1 MNSRQGDPNSFVV
14 TNNVKA
20 TFEGCISVTEAT
32 WIPHRIRFP
41 EIFNTTTTY
50 IYPFS
55 RRVYRQQVDLDP
67 HYLYYHSWRLGKVLC
82 IKRQKR
88 QSKENTI
95 LQRKKINYE
104 KRTGIFWLIIFF
116 YTCTQRGQTGWLG
129 ESLERLS
136 EELRAWILKQGH
148 FPTNFHSNI
157 SRQQDKYFLCPA
169 HCASLCIHNHTWY
182 LSFFLHGQKFW
193 SIKFTPKKRGNYD
206 KIHSK
211 LPIFCVITRA

>member
-1 MNSRQGDPNSFVV
+1 MNSRQGDPNSFVA

-41 EIFNTTTTY
+41 EMFNTTTTC

-95 LQRKKINYE
+95 LQRKKTNYE
-104 KRTGIFWLIIFF
+104 KRTGIFWLIIFLHLH
-116 YTCTQRGQTGWLG
+116 TQGANWMVGRKPGETERGI
-129 ESLERLS
+129 ESLDLEARSLS
-136 EELRAWILKQGH
+136 HK
-148 FPTNFHSNI
+148 FPFKYIKAT
-157 SRQQDKYFLCPA
+157 RQVFFVSS
-169 HCASLCIHNHTWY
+169 SLCIIVY
-182 LSFFLHGQKFW
+182 PQ
-193 SIKFTPKKRGNYD
+193 
-206 KIHSK
+206 
-211 LPIFCVITRA
+211 

>member
-1 MNSRQGDPNSFVV
+1 MNSRQGDPYSFVA

-41 EIFNTTTTY
+41 EMFNTTTTC

-116 YTCTQRGQTGWLG
+116 THAHTGGKLDGW
-129 ESLERLS
+129 EK
-136 EELRAWILKQGH
+136 AWRDWARNWEPGSWSKVTFPQISIQIYQGNK
-148 FPTNFHSNI
+148 TS
-157 SRQQDKYFLCPA
+157 
-169 HCASLCIHNHTWY
+169 
-182 LSFFLHGQKFW
+182 
-193 SIKFTPKKRGNYD
+193 
-206 KIHSK
+206 
-211 LPIFCVITRA
+211 IFCVQLIVHPCVSTI

>member
-1 MNSRQGDPNSFVV
+1 MNSRQGDPNSFVA

-32 WIPHRIRFP
+32 WNPHRISFP
-41 EIFNTTTTY
+41 EMFNTTTTC

-88 QSKENTI
+88 QSKENTVCKE
-95 LQRKKINYE
+95 RKSIMK
-104 KRTGIFWLIIFF
+104 KGRAFFDWLFF
-116 YTCTQRGQTGWLG
+116 YTCTHRGQTGWLG

-157 SRQQDKYFLCPA
+157 SRQQDKYFLFPA
-169 HCASLCIHNHTWY
+169 HFASLCMHNRV
-182 LSFFLHGQKFW
+182 K
-193 SIKFTPKKRGNYD
+193 
-206 KIHSK
+206 
-211 LPIFCVITRA
+211 

>member
-1 MNSRQGDPNSFVV
+1 MNSRQGDPNPVT

-32 WIPHRIRFP
+32 RIPHRIRFP
-41 EIFNTTTTY
+41 EMFNTTTTC
-50 IYPFS
+50 IYPLS

-104 KRTGIFWLIIFF
+104 KRTGSFWLIIFF
-116 YTCTQRGQTGWLG
+116 THAHTGGKLDGW
-129 ESLERLS
+129 EK
-136 EELRAWILKQGH
+136 AWRDWARNWEPGSWSKVT
-148 FPTNFHSNI
+148 FPQISIQI

-169 HCASLCIHNHTWY
+169 HCASLCIHNRV
-182 LSFFLHGQKFW
+182 K
-193 SIKFTPKKRGNYD
+193 
-206 KIHSK
+206 
-211 LPIFCVITRA
+211 